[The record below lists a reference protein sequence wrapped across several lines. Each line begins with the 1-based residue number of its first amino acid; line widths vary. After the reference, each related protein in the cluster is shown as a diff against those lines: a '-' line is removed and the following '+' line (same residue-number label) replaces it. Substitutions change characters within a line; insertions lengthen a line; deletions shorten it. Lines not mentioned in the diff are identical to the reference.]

1 MLVFDV
7 DLVLNEDVFEVVW
20 LFVGVEVVF
29 VELFLLIVFR
39 VIIELYVEILEI
51 VLLLLLVKMLL
62 DFIFFINKF
71 CKELFSLVEFI
82 FGRFWRLGLRSGF
95 DLNFGL
101 ELKVNIGDIWMLLLE
116 VWKGF
121 VFLLWYEVIFISG
134 ILIVIWWFMLVFC
147 VVVY

>member
-20 LFVGVEVVF
+20 LFVGVEVF

-39 VIIELYVEILEI
+39 LIIELYVEILEI

-101 ELKVNIGDIWMLLLE
+101 ELKVNIGDIWMLLL
-116 VWKGF
+116 
-121 VFLLWYEVIFISG
+121 
-134 ILIVIWWFMLVFC
+134 
-147 VVVY
+147 

>member
-82 FGRFWRLGLRSGF
+82 FGRFLRLGLRSGF

-101 ELKVNIGDIWMLLLE
+101 ELKVNIGDI
-116 VWKGF
+116 
-121 VFLLWYEVIFISG
+121 
-134 ILIVIWWFMLVFC
+134 
-147 VVVY
+147 